1 MGFKRKEMKRK
12 TNIKI
17 KETTFVLLLLK
28 RGPSE
33 FALNLYAEKNH
44 LCLFLVIF
52 RHRRQKLEIK
62 NQTIAPIPRRLRQF

>member
-33 FALNLYAEKNH
+33 FALNLYAEKNQV
-44 LCLFLVIF
+44 CLFLVIF
-52 RHRRQKLEIK
+52 RHIRQKLEFK